1 VLSVGGVVIGE
12 YTAAA
17 VAAVAAVITGEL
29 LLFRTGLLREG
40 SYWATMAIVLAF
52 QVLVDGW
59 LTRSDQTVVFYRDD
73 VITGVR
79 WPWHIPIEDYGFG
92 FALVTLTLVLWRR
105 QQIRTDKTGA

>member
-1 VLSVGGVVIGE
+1 MGE

-17 VAAVAAVITGEL
+17 IVALAAVITSEL
-29 LLFRTGLLREG
+29 LVFRTGLFHQFR
-40 SYWATMAIVLAF
+40 YWATMAIVMAF

-59 LTRSDQTVVFYRDD
+59 LTRSDQTVVFYRSD
-73 VITGVR
+73 VILGIR

-105 QQIRTDKTGA
+105 VHVRAGETGA